1 MLTWTGSTAFT
12 WYQNFKNLF
21 FRFPKNAL
29 VFHFVREGENSSS
42 SLKNVILDHIFGPS
56 SGTLGPI
63 PKKILRDNL
72 PIMAGYRSNFQP
84 SRSKNVGG
92 VALERNKMACII

>member
-1 MLTWTGSTAFT
+1 M
-12 WYQNFKNLF
+12 
-21 FRFPKNAL
+21 
-29 VFHFVREGENSSS
+29 EGENRMGENSCVRYIRQIGP
-42 SLKNVILDHIFGPS
+42 NLDHIFGPS

-63 PKKILRDNL
+63 PKKFLRDNL
-72 PIMAGYRSNFQP
+72 PNMAGYWSNFQP